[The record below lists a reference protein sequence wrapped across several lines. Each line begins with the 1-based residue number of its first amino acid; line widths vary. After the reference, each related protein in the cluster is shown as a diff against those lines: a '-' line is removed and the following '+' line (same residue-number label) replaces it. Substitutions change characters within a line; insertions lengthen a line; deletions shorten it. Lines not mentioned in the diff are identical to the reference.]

1 MNFEDFDWHDAII
14 KEVLIDRSNPGILDE
29 IVFTIEWTEKKGKV
43 KFIFKDIYWA
53 NMNLNFGI
61 VADETILNAFSMND
75 DDEDLAFLYSKW
87 KGMINNIKLNSYII
101 NLNSTGGQI
110 KIIAKSFMV
119 IEI

>member
-1 MNFEDFDWHDAII
+1 
-14 KEVLIDRSNPGILDE
+14 
-29 IVFTIEWTEKKGKV
+29 
-43 KFIFKDIYWA
+43 
-53 NMNLNFGI
+53 
-61 VADETILNAFSMND
+61 MND